1 MKLIKE
7 IFKYRELLKNNVKK
21 EVRGRYKNSI
31 LGVMWTFLNPLLQ
44 IAVYAMIFPYIL
56 KQQQP
61 YYLIFVCVGL
71 IPWSFFTT
79 TIIQSTNTII
89 GNANIVKKVYFPR
102 EILPLSVVLSGAINF
117 LIATII
123 ILAFCIG
130 GGKGITWHI
139 IIFPII
145 LLLQMILQLAIS
157 FVLSAVTVYI
167 RDIEH
172 FVQIVLM
179 LMFYATPIVY
189 STATLDGSTTTAR
202 FMKKVIMLNPMTTI
216 IEGYR
221 SIFYTQTL
229 PDFKGIVIW
238 YIISIALLFIGW
250 LIFKKL
256 QKGFAE
262 EL

>member
-1 MKLIKE
+1 MRVLKE
-7 IFKYRELLKNNVKK
+7 IYNYRQMIYSLVNKELKV
-21 EVRGRYKNSI
+21 RYKGSI
-31 LGVMWTFLNPLLQ
+31 LGFFWTFLNPLLQ

-61 YYLIFVCVGL
+61 HYLIFVCVGL

-130 GGKGITWHI
+130 EGKGITWHI
-139 IIFPII
+139 VIFPAI

-157 FVLSAVTVYI
+157 FVLAAVTVYI

-229 PDFKGIVIW
+229 PDFKHIGIW
-238 YIISIALLFIGW
+238 YILSFILLVIGW
-250 LIFKKL
+250 LIFNKL

>member
-1 MKLIKE
+1 MKLIKD

-117 LIATII
+117 LIAAII
-123 ILAFCIG
+123 IIAFCIG
-130 GGKGITWHI
+130 VGKGITWHI
-139 IIFPII
+139 VIFPVI

-157 FVLSAVTVYI
+157 FVLAAVTVYI
-167 RDIEH
+167 RDVEH

-189 STATLDGSTTTAR
+189 STATLDASTKTAQ
-202 FMKKVIMLNPMTTI
+202 FMKQIILSNPMTAI

-229 PDFKGIVIW
+229 PDFKNIGIW
-238 YIISIALLFIGW
+238 YIVSMVLLVVGW